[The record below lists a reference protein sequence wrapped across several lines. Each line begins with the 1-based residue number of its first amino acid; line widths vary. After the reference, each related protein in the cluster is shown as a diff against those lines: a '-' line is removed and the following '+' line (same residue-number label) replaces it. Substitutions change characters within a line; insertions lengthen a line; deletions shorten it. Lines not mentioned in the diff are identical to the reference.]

1 MTYAKVLL
9 VMSRLSTRLLEAPC
23 RVSQLL
29 GLSRPDVA
37 LPVIC
42 QILLPPPPRDLKEG
56 SLRLAYIF
64 YGVLHDVADN
74 GNLFR
79 LSQSLGSSESL
90 LL

>member
-37 LPVIC
+37 LPVMC
-42 QILLPPPPRDLKEG
+42 QILLSQPRDHN
-56 SLRLAYIF
+56 RRTPVMTYIF

>member
-29 GLSRPDVA
+29 GLPRPDVA
-37 LPVIC
+37 LPVMC
-42 QILLPPPPRDLKEG
+42 QILLSQPRDLKEG

-64 YGVLHDVADN
+64 YGVLHNVADN